1 MSEFAF
7 AIALALSN
15 PFLPGAQPEA
25 DLAQS
30 RNCLGCHGVSKKN
43 AGPALQDIAKRYASQ
58 ADAGP
63 VLVQR
68 VLHGSRGAWGGHM
81 PPNQV
86 TDAEAALLVKWILS
100 MKPAG

>member
-1 MSEFAF
+1 MSDFAF
-7 AIALALSN
+7 AIALALS
-15 PFLPGAQPEA
+15 LSPGTQPEA

-30 RNCLGCHGVSKKN
+30 RNCMGCHGVSKKN
-43 AGPALQDIAKRYASQ
+43 IGPALQEIAKRYASQ
-58 ADAGP
+58 ADAEP

-100 MKPAG
+100 MKPAS